1 MKFSFKSRDDYFIF
15 FKNDSLI
22 KVSQNNPLLAVN
34 SKHAEQIL
42 KDLKKKEVQTDP
54 LSVLGL
60 SMFACSLDKKKVNE
74 IITILL
80 KDLDFDL
87 LLFRY
92 FDDKELLKLMNQKY
106 NPFINTFNQIF
117 NTKLTIVENLTKNLN
132 HENNKKLLKKF
143 IRKLNNFYL
152 TTLFKLSGIGKSVI
166 LSYFFLEKKIDV
178 TEFFKLMNLE
188 NTYQQNLWG
197 YVDEQKK
204 IDEHSLST
212 LQKISF
218 FFKNVN

>member
-1 MKFSFKSRDDYFIF
+1 MKFSFKSCDDYFIF

-34 SKHAEQIL
+34 SKHAELIL
-42 KDLKKKEVQTDP
+42 KDLKKKEVKTDP

-60 SMFACSLDKKKVNE
+60 SMFACSLDKKQVNE

-106 NPFINTFNQIF
+106 NPFINTFNNIF
-117 NTKLTIVENLTKNLN
+117 NTKLTIVENLTKNIN

-143 IRKLNNFYL
+143 ILKLNNFYL
-152 TTLFKLSGIGKSVI
+152 TTLFKLSGMGKSVI

-204 IDEHSLST
+204 IDAHSLST